1 MGIKKPK
8 KIKGGF
14 FIGFRKTLIY
24 KISQRHDKIDI
35 YIKN

>member
-1 MGIKKPK
+1 MDIKKPK

-14 FIGFRKTLIY
+14 FTGLRIPLRG
-24 KISQRHDKIDI
+24 KISQEHGKIDI

>member
-1 MGIKKPK
+1 MDIKKPK

-14 FIGFRKTLIY
+14 FIGLRIPLRG
-24 KISQRHDKIDI
+24 KIPQGHDKIDI

>member
-1 MGIKKPK
+1 MDIKKPK

-14 FIGFRKTLIY
+14 FIEPRIPLMRKIL
-24 KISQRHDKIDI
+24 QRHDKIDI

>member
-1 MGIKKPK
+1 MDIKKPK

-14 FIGFRKTLIY
+14 FIELRIPLMRKIL
-24 KISQRHDKIDI
+24 QRHDKIDI